1 MEGENSGLSL
11 PARGFLFTVCLSIF
25 LNIYIYIYIYKFPKN
40 SEVFYH
46 DYSLRNFNDF
56 LIPRVR
62 NDFLEKFP
70 FFSFTSSWNNLD
82 NRFKTLSRKNEFKL
96 KIKQYLLAKY
106 SGFQCQRLFCYIC
119 SRTNS

>member
-1 MEGENSGLSL
+1 MKILPLDDLILSQTL
-11 PARGFLFTVCLSIF
+11 NFMHSIEF
-25 LNIYIYIYIYKFPKN
+25 RYAPSSFSTNPTFPKN
-40 SEVFYH
+40 SEVIDH
-46 DYSLRNFNDF
+46 DYPLRNFNDF
-56 LIPRVR
+56 CIPRVR

-82 NRFKTLSRKNEFKL
+82 NRFKTLSSKNEFKL

-106 SGFQCQRLFCYIC
+106 SGFQCQRLFCYTC